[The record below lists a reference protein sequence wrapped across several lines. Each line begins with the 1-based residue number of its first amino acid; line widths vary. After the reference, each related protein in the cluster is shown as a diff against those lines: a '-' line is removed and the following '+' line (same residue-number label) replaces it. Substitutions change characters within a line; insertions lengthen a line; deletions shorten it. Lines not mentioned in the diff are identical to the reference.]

1 MPVSIPVEYC
11 AAFRP
16 SANRRH
22 LWGGAEPRLL
32 LSCFY
37 AGWMI
42 LLAFPNRYGILGAIG
57 TVLFLRGLARQMA
70 KIDPYFTDVYKESFR
85 YEQSFYTRW
94 QQEPVRR
101 LVLIR
106 KKDRGR
112 PAPRSEVKSRQP
124 VTHERAG
131 ARHAG

>member
-1 MPVSIPVEYC
+1 MPVLIPPEYC

-37 AGWMI
+37 SGWMI
-42 LLAFPNRYGILGAIG
+42 LLAFPNRYGLLGAIA

-85 YEQSFYTRW
+85 YEESFYTRW
-94 QQEPVRR
+94 PQESARRFILRPLNRRVCPTEPKQNKKQSPKASVRT
-101 LVLIR
+101 
-106 KKDRGR
+106 
-112 PAPRSEVKSRQP
+112 PR
-124 VTHERAG
+124 
-131 ARHAG
+131 

>member
-85 YEQSFYTRW
+85 YEAPFYTRW
-94 QQEPVRR
+94 QQEPARR
-101 LVLIR
+101 LVLVGGKRGRRPPKQKQSR
-106 KKDRGR
+106 KK
-112 PAPRSEVKSRQP
+112 
-124 VTHERAG
+124 
-131 ARHAG
+131 

>member
-1 MPVSIPVEYC
+1 MPVSIPAEYC

-42 LLAFPNRYGILGAIG
+42 LLAFPNRYGILGAIA

-70 KIDPYFTDVYKESFR
+70 KIDPYFTDVYKQSFR
-85 YEQSFYTRW
+85 YEEPFYTRW

-101 LVLIR
+101 LVLLAGKR
-106 KKDRGR
+106 HRC
-112 PAPRSEVKSRQP
+112 PAKRNQS
-124 VTHERAG
+124 
-131 ARHAG
+131 

>member
-1 MPVSIPVEYC
+1 
-11 AAFRP
+11 
-16 SANRRH
+16 
-22 LWGGAEPRLL
+22 
-32 LSCFY
+32 
-37 AGWMI
+37 MI

-106 KKDRGR
+106 KKDRRR
-112 PAPRSEVKSRQP
+112 PAPRSKVKSRGP
-124 VTHERAG
+124 ATHMRVGVGIPGEERIEG
-131 ARHAG
+131 CF

>member
-1 MPVSIPVEYC
+1 
-11 AAFRP
+11 
-16 SANRRH
+16 
-22 LWGGAEPRLL
+22 
-32 LSCFY
+32 
-37 AGWMI
+37 MI

-106 KKDRGR
+106 KEDRGHG
-112 PAPRSEVKSRQP
+112 VKSRQP
-124 VTHERAG
+124 VTYTRADAQHVG
-131 ARHAG
+131 KD

>member
-1 MPVSIPVEYC
+1 MPVSIPAEYC

-42 LLAFPNRYGILGAIG
+42 LLAFPNRYGILGAIA

-70 KIDPYFTDVYKESFR
+70 KMDPYFTDVYKESFR
-85 YEQSFYTRW
+85 YEEPFYTRW
-94 QQEPVRR
+94 RQEPVRR
-101 LVLIR
+101 LVLVARKRRSCPAKRNQSR
-106 KKDRGR
+106 KK
-112 PAPRSEVKSRQP
+112 
-124 VTHERAG
+124 
-131 ARHAG
+131 